1 MGGDESAQF
10 RACVYSGDENDTG
23 EVCRTLAR
31 RSRASPTRR
40 KSEQHGDDRERVRLW
55 ECDLDAQCLSTHL
68 KNSAR
73 PLPPPLPPCE
83 TDDSKIE
90 TMKLISLFALTLL
103 MSTPI
108 FAQTDFPSDNDAI
121 RKTALDY
128 IEGWYSGD
136 AARMERALHP
146 ELAKRMISTDP
157 KTGRS
162 QFNHMGAMTLVQ
174 RTREGIGKKIPQ
186 DRQSKEVTILDRYNN
201 AAVVK
206 IVASDWIDYLEVAR
220 FNGDWKIIN
229 VLWEL
234 KPKPQSS

>member
-1 MGGDESAQF
+1 
-10 RACVYSGDENDTG
+10 
-23 EVCRTLAR
+23 
-31 RSRASPTRR
+31 
-40 KSEQHGDDRERVRLW
+40 
-55 ECDLDAQCLSTHL
+55 
-68 KNSAR
+68 
-73 PLPPPLPPCE
+73 
-83 TDDSKIE
+83 
-90 TMKLISLFALTLL
+90 MKPISLFALTLL

-157 KTGRS
+157 KTGRG

-186 DRQSKEVTILDRYNN
+186 DRQLKEVTILDRYNN

-206 IVASDWIDYLEVAR
+206 IVASDWIDYLEVAK

-234 KPKPQSS
+234 KPK

>member
-1 MGGDESAQF
+1 
-10 RACVYSGDENDTG
+10 
-23 EVCRTLAR
+23 
-31 RSRASPTRR
+31 
-40 KSEQHGDDRERVRLW
+40 
-55 ECDLDAQCLSTHL
+55 
-68 KNSAR
+68 
-73 PLPPPLPPCE
+73 
-83 TDDSKIE
+83 
-90 TMKLISLFALTLL
+90 MKLISLFASTLL

-108 FAQTDFPSDNDAI
+108 FAQTDSASDNEAI
-121 RKTALDY
+121 TKTALDY
-128 IEGWYSGD
+128 IEGWYAGD

-174 RTREGIGKKIPQ
+174 RTREGIGKNIPQ
-186 DRQSKEVTILDRYNN
+186 DRQLKEVTILDRYNN

-206 IVASDWIDYLEVAR
+206 IVASDWIDYLQVAK

-234 KPKPQSS
+234 KPK